1 MSCLVGL
8 LTFELHFSS
17 SHSLKEKRRI
27 LSSLKERLQRRF
39 NISLAEIDFQDA
51 WQRTRLAAACVSND
65 GRRIESTFS
74 HVLDFLNNDYR
85 VEIIAQDIEFL

>member
-17 SHSLKEKRRI
+17 SQSLKEKRRI

-39 NISLAEIDFQDA
+39 NISLAEIDYQDT
-51 WQRTRLAAACVSND
+51 WQRARLAAACVSND
-65 GRRIESTFS
+65 GHRIESTFS
-74 HVLDFLNNDYR
+74 HVLNTLNNDYR
-85 VEIIAQDIEFL
+85 VELMTHDITFL